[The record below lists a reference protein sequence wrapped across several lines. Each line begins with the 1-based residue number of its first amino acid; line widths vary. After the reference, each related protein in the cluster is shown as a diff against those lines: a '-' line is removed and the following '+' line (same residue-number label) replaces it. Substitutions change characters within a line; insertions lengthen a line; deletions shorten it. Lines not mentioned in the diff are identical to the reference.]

1 MGTGSLGNSN
11 SNNNEE
17 EEAHLMHLVSVL
29 RDLITCRLE
38 QITDGND
45 DSAASLNNPKLI
57 DLHSNVINLLTNMP
71 STCYEELLSPLN
83 PLPSNVSTVSN
94 SNAPMSNIENQPTT
108 NYYLNVR
115 MAHNRKRIS
124 RRSKRM
130 KQQQQQKQQQQL
142 DEMKMKQNLED
153 LTLAIGI
160 QSHLL
165 WKI

>member
-1 MGTGSLGNSN
+1 
-11 SNNNEE
+11 
-17 EEAHLMHLVSVL
+17 MHLVSVL

-38 QITDGND
+38 QITDGGND

-94 SNAPMSNIENQPTT
+94 SSNAPLTSNIENQPTT

-130 KQQQQQKQQQQL
+130 KQKQQQKQQQQL
-142 DEMKMKQNLED
+142 DEMKIKQQNIED

-160 QSHLL
+160 YLSYLMNEL
-165 WKI
+165 I